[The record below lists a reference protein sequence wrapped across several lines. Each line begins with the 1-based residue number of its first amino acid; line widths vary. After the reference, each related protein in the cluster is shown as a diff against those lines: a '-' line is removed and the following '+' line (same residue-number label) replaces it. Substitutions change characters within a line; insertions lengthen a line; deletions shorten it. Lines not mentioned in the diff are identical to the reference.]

1 MTIQENLVKWSL
13 ASGVS
18 LALLVGLGTAAMA
31 QDATVF
37 GDRLSE
43 DLVTESV
50 SYADLDLA
58 SAIGERAL
66 NRRVSGAV
74 RRVCDG
80 EREIPRT
87 AICRTVARRGAQP
100 QIDLAIARAT
110 QMAANGT
117 SSIPA
122 VAIVIAAPR

>member
-18 LALLVGLGTAAMA
+18 LALLVGMGTAAMA

-37 GDRLSE
+37 GDRLS
-43 DLVTESV
+43 DDILTERV
-50 SYADLDLA
+50 SYADLNLA
-58 SAIGERAL
+58 SAIGERTL
-66 NRRVSGAV
+66 DRRVSKAV
-74 RRVCDG
+74 RRVCDP
-80 EREIPRT
+80 EKEFVRT
-87 AICRTVARRGAQP
+87 AMCTSAAWKSARP
-100 QIDLAIARAT
+100 QIDLAVARAT
-110 QMAANGT
+110 EMAVNGT